1 MGGARSKFGEITKI
15 GDSFVAGKDIGE
27 SADITSH
34 YQ

>member
-1 MGGARSKFGEITKI
+1 MGDARSKFGEITKT
-15 GDSFVAGKDIGE
+15 GDSFDAGKDIGQ